1 MGEEKA
7 RISSSSEFKISSS
20 EFKSFYLVAIQPWVG
35 YLVSICL
42 SFLIYKTGTITYSFP
57 QSNYLLKIVSCR
69 IRICKVFMSTS
80 DREPSK
86 VIGTITVTQGWG
98 AFLLAMSS
106 SNGPLEMAM
115 SRQNLLFSG
124 LLKDSLFW
132 FLVLDRSIKCNGL
145 WTLLNP
151 CLLYPN
157 RIGIHHLD
165 KFVACVE

>member
-98 AFLLAMSS
+98 AFLLAMAS

-132 FLVLDRSIKCNGL
+132 FLVLDRSIKFNSL

-151 CLLYPN
+151 CLLCPN

-165 KFVACVE
+165 RFVACVE